1 MYEEYTN
8 SETKYA
14 DKMREE
20 ENKKPKT
27 AKDSS
32 GNSTKPKTTT
42 TTTVTTSTNAEEPGS
57 TWEDLF
63 NSLFNKTVFFY
74 LILFLGIYIVLYF
87 LFGIFFNKG
96 GDVSS
101 FQLKISRTLDFIF
114 FGFVI
119 LSIVSYLYSGSA
131 GSTESSLFSMFSKF
145 TIFIM
150 NPSSIVTV
158 FLFLVA
164 FYVIV
169 YLFRIPMTSDIK
181 PFCISLIETLGWLTF
196 VIIVIIDFFQYVL
209 GIPIAS
215 LFASF
220 WNKLPDDRNVRDS
233 SNNHIVKDSSNNKV
247 DKKKGKIVD
256 NTLGFAPDEVFNVSN
271 NLYTYDDAQAI
282 CTAYGAKMATYDQME
297 DAYENGAEWCNYGWS
312 DGQMIFFPTQK
323 STWQELQKDPAKK
336 NNCGRPGI
344 NGGYIDN
351 PYIKF
356 GVNCFGKK
364 PQPSAADLE
373 RVNAEEIPA
382 VKPEDA
388 ALNAKIK
395 YWKDNAAELLKINS
409 FNKTEW
415 SEY

>member
-1 MYEEYTN
+1 
-8 SETKYA
+8 
-14 DKMREE
+14 
-20 ENKKPKT
+20 
-27 AKDSS
+27 
-32 GNSTKPKTTT
+32 
-42 TTTVTTSTNAEEPGS
+42 
-57 TWEDLF
+57 
-63 NSLFNKTVFFY
+63 
-74 LILFLGIYIVLYF
+74 
-87 LFGIFFNKG
+87 
-96 GDVSS
+96 
-101 FQLKISRTLDFIF
+101 
-114 FGFVI
+114 
-119 LSIVSYLYSGSA
+119 
-131 GSTESSLFSMFSKF
+131 
-145 TIFIM
+145 M

-220 WNKLPDDRNVRDS
+220 WNKLPDDRNVRDSSNNHIVKDS